1 MTEFV
6 ILSRYDMLVLCED
19 KPVTIWIDGK
29 PYVLCTDEY
38 FEKQKGNTQADFPQA
53 KDIEPTV
60 ENFSKVLDNKLIR
73 DAIRDCEKR

>member
-6 ILSRYDMLVLCED
+6 ILSRVDMLCLCED

-38 FEKQKGNTQADFPQA
+38 FEKQKRESEDKQ
-53 KDIEPTV
+53 
-60 ENFSKVLDNKLIR
+60 
-73 DAIRDCEKR
+73 